1 MSATNSD
8 DFLPAPRSPGRLAR
22 RRSQQLRRWWIAGG
36 AIGVVALI
44 VLVSVV
50 VFGSD
55 DGSGDGPGAGA
66 RRAGH
71 GSTHRPTTTTT
82 RKRTSTTSAPDDP
95 TASTSTTS
103 SVVDSVPGGG
113 GTTTPT
119 NGPNTD
125 PNAGLRVT
133 EDPGACQWLADTG
146 EMVDSGMVYND
157 GTEEAVAEVEVIWS
171 DATGELDSYTDLE
184 TVPAGGS
191 TPWSVSDTFVDT
203 APQGLTCQI
212 ALI

>member
-36 AIGVVALI
+36 AIGAVALI

-55 DGSGDGPGAGA
+55 HGSGAGA

-71 GSTHRPTTTTT
+71 GSTHRTTTTT
-82 RKRTSTTSAPDDP
+82 RKRTSTTSTTGD
-95 TASTSTTS
+95 STSSTPTTS

-113 GTTTPT
+113 GTTSPT
-119 NGPNTD
+119 DGPNTD
-125 PNAGLRVT
+125 PNFGLSVT

-146 EMVDSGMVYND
+146 EMVDSGTLHNS
-157 GTEEAVAEVEVIWS
+157 GTEAAVAEVEVTWS
-171 DATGELDSYTDLE
+171 DSTGELDSYTDLE
-184 TVPAGGS
+184 TVPPRGS
-191 TPWSVSDTFVDT
+191 APWSVSDNFVDT
-203 APQGLTCQI
+203 PPQGLTCQI